1 MANPVW
7 FNQTFCAGVSVSEEL
22 AEGELAEEVAFAWFC
37 GFATERAVLG
47 LGREE
52 DEESGLM
59 FRFYK
64 DKEGKCGQARG
75 KREGCVL
82 LGRAVGVLCQSGVRL
97 AIGGCEC

>member
-7 FNQTFCAGVSVSEEL
+7 FNQAFCAGVSVSEEP

-37 GFATERAVLG
+37 WFAAERAVLG

-82 LGRAVGVLCQSGVRL
+82 LGACGGSFVPKRGKISNRRL
-97 AIGGCEC
+97 